1 MTGKNTKEMIK
12 NDLMEL
18 SQEINQTIETVDDK
32 DASLNDVALYLDR
45 CRQRLDSAEQR
56 LNDCD
61 EY

>member
-1 MTGKNTKEMIK
+1 MTGEKTKEMIK

-32 DASLNDVALYLDR
+32 DASLNDVALYLGR
-45 CRQRLDSAEQR
+45 CRQRLDLAEQR